1 LYFKLWNELCE
12 LVSKNPTKIKSV
24 PVEPIIRQGILKY
37 KDQVGQLW
45 TSLADYYIRS
55 GCFEKVKRIVFFSLK
70 TKLIFFKARDIFEEA
85 IESVL
90 TVRDFTQVFDA
101 YAQSEEGL
109 ISALM
114 NKSNEDDEEI
124 TEDGTNKIFQL

>member
-1 LYFKLWNELCE
+1 M
-12 LVSKNPTKIKSV
+12 
-24 PVEPIIRQGILKY
+24 
-37 KDQVGQLW
+37 
-45 TSLADYYIRS
+45 
-55 GCFEKVKRIVFFSLK
+55 
-70 TKLIFFKARDIFEEA
+70 FEEA

-114 NKSNEDDEEI
+114 NKANDEEEEEI
-124 TEDGTNKIFQL
+124 TEDGQHVILLME

>member
-1 LYFKLWNELCE
+1 M
-12 LVSKNPTKIKSV
+12 
-24 PVEPIIRQGILKY
+24 
-37 KDQVGQLW
+37 
-45 TSLADYYIRS
+45 
-55 GCFEKVKRIVFFSLK
+55 
-70 TKLIFFKARDIFEEA
+70 FEEA

-114 NKSNEDDEEI
+114 NKANDEEEEEI
-124 TEDGTNKIFQL
+124 TEDGKHIVLLME